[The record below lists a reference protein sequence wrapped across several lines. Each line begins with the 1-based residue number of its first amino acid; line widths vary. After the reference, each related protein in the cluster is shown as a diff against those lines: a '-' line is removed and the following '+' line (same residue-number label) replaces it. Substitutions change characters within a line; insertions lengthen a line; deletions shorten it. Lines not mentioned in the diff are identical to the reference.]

1 MDLCGCLTK
10 MSDFNFYMNY
20 GKELKENHDQA
31 ELLLDAWM
39 AISGKQHPEFDLQI
53 FKQNNPYVSEKVGEI
68 RAKSGLRICWIDRE
82 EKARHILN

>member
-39 AISGKQHPEFDLQI
+39 TISGKQHPEFDLQI
-53 FKQNNPYVSEKVGEI
+53 FKQNNPYVSEKVKEI
-68 RAKSGLRICWIDRE
+68 RAKSGLRICWIDK